1 MAAFAVGKA
10 PPCNDTR
17 DCRYAV
23 TYRNNRRCRLLTET
37 YEKDGQCP
45 FRREGKKADD
55 KD

>member
-37 YEKDGQCP
+37 YEKGRAVPVQE
-45 FRREGKKADD
+45 RREESR
-55 KD
+55 